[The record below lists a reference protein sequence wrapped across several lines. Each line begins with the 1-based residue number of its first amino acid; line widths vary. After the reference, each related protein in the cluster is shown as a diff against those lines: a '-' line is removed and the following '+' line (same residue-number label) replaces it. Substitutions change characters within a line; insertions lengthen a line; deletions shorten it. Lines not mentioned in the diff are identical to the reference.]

1 LSPPGEDEDLVTQTV
16 ELPGGELRLL
26 QPAEAAELPD
36 AGGIEWAPLVDYW
49 SVLWRSGV
57 ALARELAAEDLRGR
71 RVVELGCGLGVPSLA
86 AARAGAE
93 VLATDGYPEPLELLA
108 RNAAANGVEVET
120 AIADWYRPGDLPE
133 RGPFDLLLAADVLY
147 IDQAADALL
156 ELLPGLAR
164 GAMIADPGRSGAREL
179 VRKAA
184 RDWDVESTQRGV
196 VEIHRLSPRGA

>member
-1 LSPPGEDEDLVTQTV
+1 LSPPDEDEDLVTQTV

-93 VLATDGYPEPLELLA
+93 VLATDAYPEPLELLA

-120 AIADWYRPGDLPE
+120 AIADWYRPGNLPE

-164 GAMIADPGRSGAREL
+164 QAMVADPGRSGAREL

-196 VEIHRLSPRGA
+196 VEIHRLCPRGA